1 MKYHKLQEIERMN
14 LLQSI
19 SADLSKKEE
28 ILFAYLFGSFK
39 DYDEKVGFRD
49 IDIAVYFSSEEDP
62 LSKSL
67 SIGAELS
74 SKRRLPIDC
83 VPLNEAPL
91 YFRYRI
97 FREGIELFCKDESQ
111 RDEIIEKTVTEALDY
126 MPLREEA
133 IRELV

>member
-1 MKYHKLQEIERMN
+1 MS

-19 SADLSKKEE
+19 SADLMKKEE
-28 ILFAYLFGSFK
+28 ILFAYSFGSFK
-39 DYDEKVGFRD
+39 DYDENVGFRD

-67 SIGAELS
+67 SIGADLS
-74 SKRRLPIDC
+74 SKHHLPIDC
-83 VPLNEAPL
+83 VPLNEASL

-126 MPLREEA
+126 MPLRAEA

>member
-1 MKYHKLQEIERMN
+1 MG

-19 SADLSKKEE
+19 SADLMKKEE
-28 ILFAYLFGSFK
+28 ILFAYSFGSFK

-67 SIGAELS
+67 SIGADLS
-74 SKRRLPIDC
+74 SKRHLPIDC
-83 VPLNEAPL
+83 VPLNEASL

-111 RDEIIEKTVTEALDY
+111 RDEIIEKTITEALDY
-126 MPLREEA
+126 MPLRAEA

>member
-1 MKYHKLQEIERMN
+1 MTYYKLEENKRRD

-19 SADLSKKEE
+19 TLDLMKNEDM
-28 ILFAYLFGSFK
+28 LFAYLFGSFK

-49 IDIAVYFSSEEDP
+49 IDIAVYFSPEEDP

-67 SIGAELS
+67 SIGADLS
-74 SKRRLPIDC
+74 SKYHLPIDC
-83 VPLNEAPL
+83 VPINEASL

-126 MPLREEA
+126 MPLRAEA